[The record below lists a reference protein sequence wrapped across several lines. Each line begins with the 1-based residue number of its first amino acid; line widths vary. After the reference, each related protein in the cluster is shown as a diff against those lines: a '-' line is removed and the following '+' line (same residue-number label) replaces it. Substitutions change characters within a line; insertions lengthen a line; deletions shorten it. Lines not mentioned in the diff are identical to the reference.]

1 MAEICLRQMVLYVR
15 SHLHTKCVEKLIGA
29 AVRLKTQLIR
39 RIGRSWVERKPRI
52 GMLVLERSAGRR
64 VTGWIAVVVVCVV
77 VIAPA
82 YNSGVLAQRMQ
93 LTWLLYRQ
101 SERNEKLVQQS
112 VSFDARKKNAQR
124 FD

>member
-15 SHLHTKCVEKLIGA
+15 SHLHTKCIEKLIGA

-64 VTGWIAVVVVCVV
+64 VTGWIAVVAVCVV

-93 LTWLLYRQ
+93 LTRLLYRK